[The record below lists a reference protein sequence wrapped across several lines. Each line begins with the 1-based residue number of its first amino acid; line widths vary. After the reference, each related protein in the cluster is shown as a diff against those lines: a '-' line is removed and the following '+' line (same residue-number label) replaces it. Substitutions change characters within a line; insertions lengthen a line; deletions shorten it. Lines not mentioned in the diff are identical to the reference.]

1 MDQRGWILACASGAA
16 CVLGSSIICLDTVLR
31 FLPFRRFQ
39 NFSIR
44 ESSTFLAASLS
55 LSFGVMFFSALYGM
69 LPKSK
74 EYLLTSGLTPAA
86 ASAILMAAFLG
97 GVGGLQIVSELL
109 HYCLPSS
116 IVSCDEHGR
125 VNTRRRGWGGDR
137 DEGGRGRR
145 DERAPLLG
153 RQTSVV
159 SKISVSVSNLVRGCV
174 GSAEGKC
181 YGFSDHDCEQKC
193 AGERVIPGS
202 SGSESPSYRDEEG
215 GDHVLLGRDLERSY
229 GSIPHEAAPIHHEP
243 HHHDHHQ
250 HLHPHGRPR
259 RGRSAISTTTLPD
272 GDADAGPSAPGHHH
286 VADNQ
291 FLSIGVQ
298 TSIAIAIHK
307 IPEGFITYTTNHAN
321 PTLALPI
328 FLAIFIHNITEGFAM
343 SLPLYLALKSR
354 SYAILWA
361 SLLGGLSQPLGAGI
375 AALGMR
381 HGGGEVEGHER
392 GYGVLFA
399 ITSGI
404 MCSVGLQ
411 LFSQAV
417 GLHHGKR
424 VPFVWAFLG
433 MGIVGISF
441 GIVD

>member
-16 CVLGSSIICLDTVLR
+16 CVLGSTIICLDALLR
-31 FLPFRRFQ
+31 HLPFRRFQ

-69 LPKSK
+69 LPKSR
-74 EYLLTSGLTPAA
+74 EYLLTSGHTPMTANA
-86 ASAILMAAFLG
+86 VLMTAFLS

-116 IVSCDEHGR
+116 IVNCDEHGR
-125 VNTRRRGWGGDR
+125 VNTR
-137 DEGGRGRR
+137 GRGRR
-145 DERAPLLG
+145 RGRNEGRGGMDERAPLLG
-153 RQTSVV
+153 RQDSVV
-159 SKISVSVSNLVRGCV
+159 RKISASVSNLVRGCV
-174 GSAEGKC
+174 GGAEGKC

-193 AGERVIPGS
+193 AGERVAIPGS
-202 SGSESPSYRDEEG
+202 SGSPLPSHGDGEE
-215 GDHVLLGRDLERSY
+215 VSINRDLERGYRSN
-229 GSIPHEAAPIHHEP
+229 SHEAAPIHHEP
-243 HHHDHHQ
+243 HHHHH
-250 HLHPHGRPR
+250 HHHHHHGHPHSHSRPSR
-259 RGRSAISTTTLPD
+259 SRSAISATILTA
-272 GDADAGPSAPGHHH
+272 GDVDPSAPGHHH

-321 PTLALPI
+321 PTLALPL

-354 SYAILWA
+354 TYAILWA

-375 AALGMR
+375 AALGLL
-381 HGGGEVEGHER
+381 HGGGKVAGHEW

-399 ITSGI
+399 VTSGI

-417 GLHHGKR
+417 GLHHGGR
-424 VPFVWAFLG
+424 VPFVWGFLG
-433 MGIVGISF
+433 MGIVGASF
-441 GIVD
+441 GVSN

>member
-1 MDQRGWILACASGAA
+1 MDQRGWVLACASGAA
-16 CVLGSSIICLDTVLR
+16 CVLGSTIICLDTLLCH
-31 FLPFRRFQ
+31 LPFRRFQ

-69 LPKSK
+69 LPKSR
-74 EYLLTSGLTPAA
+74 EYLLTSGLTPATA
-86 ASAILMAAFLG
+86 NAVLMAAFLG

-109 HYCLPSS
+109 HYFLPSS

-125 VNTRRRGWGGDR
+125 VSTRGRGRGMGR
-137 DEGGRGRR
+137 DEGRGGV

-153 RQTSVV
+153 RQASVV
-159 SKISVSVSNLVRGCV
+159 RKISVSVSNLVRGCV
-174 GSAEGKC
+174 GGAEGKC

-193 AGERVIPGS
+193 AGERVAVPGS
-202 SGSESPSYRDEEG
+202 SGSESPSHRDNEE
-215 GDHVLLGRDLERSY
+215 VSINRDLERGY
-229 GSIPHEAAPIHHEP
+229 RSISREAAPIHHEL
-243 HHHDHHQ
+243 HHHDH
-250 HLHPHGRPR
+250 PHSHSRPGRS
-259 RGRSAISTTTLPD
+259 RSAISNTIHPD
-272 GDADAGPSAPGHHH
+272 GDVDPPTPGHHH
-286 VADNQ
+286 VVDNQ

-321 PTLALPI
+321 PTLALPL

-354 SYAILWA
+354 AYAILWA

-375 AALGMR
+375 AALGMLN
-381 HGGGEVEGHER
+381 GGGEVAGHEW

-399 ITSGI
+399 ATSGI

-417 GLHHGKR
+417 GLHHGGR
-424 VPFVWAFLG
+424 VPFVWGFLG
-433 MGIVGISF
+433 MGVVGVSF
-441 GIVD
+441 GVAN

>member
-16 CVLGSSIICLDTVLR
+16 CVLGSTIICLDTLLR
-31 FLPFRRFQ
+31 RLPFRRFQ

-69 LPKSK
+69 LPKSR

-86 ASAILMAAFLG
+86 ANAVLMTAFLG

-109 HYCLPSS
+109 HYFLPSS

-125 VNTRRRGWGGDR
+125 VSMRVRGRGRGR
-137 DEGGRGRR
+137 DEGRARI

-153 RQTSVV
+153 RQHSVV
-159 SKISVSVSNLVRGCV
+159 RKISASVSNLVRGCV
-174 GSAEGKC
+174 GGAEGKC

-193 AGERVIPGS
+193 AGERIAVPGS
-202 SGSESPSYRDEEG
+202 SGSESPSHGDDE
-215 GDHVLLGRDLERSY
+215 VSANRDLEGGYRGTS
-229 GSIPHEAAPIHHEP
+229 HEVTPIHHEP
-243 HHHDHHQ
+243 HHHHRHH
-250 HLHPHGRPR
+250 HDHPHSHSRPS
-259 RGRSAISTTTLPD
+259 RSRSTIPATILPA
-272 GDADAGPSAPGHHH
+272 GDVDPSAPGHHH

-321 PTLALPI
+321 PTLALPL

-354 SYAILWA
+354 TYAILWA
-361 SLLGGLSQPLGAGI
+361 SLLGGLSQPLGAGV
-375 AALGMR
+375 AALGLL
-381 HGGGEVEGHER
+381 HGGGEVAGHEW

-399 ITSGI
+399 VTSGI

-417 GLHHGKR
+417 GLHHGGR
-424 VPFVWAFLG
+424 VPFVWGFLG
-433 MGIVGISF
+433 MGVVGASF
-441 GIVD
+441 GVAN